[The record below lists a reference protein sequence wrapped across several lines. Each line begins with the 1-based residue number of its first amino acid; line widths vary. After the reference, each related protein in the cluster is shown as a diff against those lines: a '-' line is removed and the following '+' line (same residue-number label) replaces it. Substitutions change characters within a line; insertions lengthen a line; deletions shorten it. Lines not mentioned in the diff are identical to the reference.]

1 MFEHNEPVAVSR
13 ALGLRAKAARFAVN
27 TLEWGRDRVPRGL
40 RTVIGA
46 LLMVGGVF
54 GFLPVLGFWMFPLGL
69 AFVALD
75 FPPAQRRLNL
85 WLRRQ
90 RMAAGD

>member
-1 MFEHNEPVAVSR
+1 MSR
-13 ALGLRAKAARFAVN
+13 ALELRAKAARIAVN
-27 TLEWGRDRVPRGL
+27 SLEWGRDRVPRGM

-46 LLMVGGVF
+46 LLMLGGVF
-54 GFLPVLGFWMFPLGL
+54 GFLPILGFWMFPLGL

-75 FPPAQRRLNL
+75 FPPAQRRMER
-85 WLRRQ
+85 WLSRR

>member
-1 MFEHNEPVAVSR
+1 MSR
-13 ALGLRAKAARFAVN
+13 EAELRAKIAGVAATA
-27 TLEWGRDRVPRGL
+27 LEWGKNRVPRGM

-46 LLMVGGVF
+46 LLMLGGVF
-54 GFLPVLGFWMFPLGL
+54 GFLPILGFWMFPLGL

-75 FPPAQRRLNL
+75 FPPAQRRLER
-85 WLRRQ
+85 WLSRR